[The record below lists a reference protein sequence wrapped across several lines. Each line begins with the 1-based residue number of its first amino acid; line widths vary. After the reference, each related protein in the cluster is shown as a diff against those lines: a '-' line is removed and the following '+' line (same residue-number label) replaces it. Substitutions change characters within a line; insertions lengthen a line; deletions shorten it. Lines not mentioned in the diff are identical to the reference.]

1 MWRYREVLPAAEPV
15 TLGEGGTPLLWVQR
29 AARELGVERLWVK
42 EEGCNPTGS
51 FKARGLGA
59 AVTMA
64 RHFGAEALAIP
75 SAGNAGSA
83 LAAYGAA
90 AGIPVHVFL
99 PEDTPPLFFHELETY
114 GAVAHRV
121 AGTIR
126 DCAREMQARSKGEGW
141 FDMSTLKEPYRIE
154 GKKTMGYEIAEQMRW
169 ELPDWIFYPTGGGTG
184 LIGMVKAFAEME
196 ALGWIGARR
205 PRMVA
210 VQAAGCAP
218 IVRAFEKGEDKAEV
232 WENPR
237 TSAWGLRVPSALG
250 DFLIL
255 RGVRETGGTAVA
267 VSEEEM
273 RDSAR
278 NLARLEGIHAC
289 PEGGATLA
297 ALGRLVGS
305 GTVRRDARVVL
316 FNTGTGLKYVDNT
329 AAVPS
334 G

>member
-1 MWRYREVLPAAEPV
+1 
-15 TLGEGGTPLLWVQR
+15 
-29 AARELGVERLWVK
+29 
-42 EEGCNPTGS
+42 
-51 FKARGLGA
+51 
-59 AVTMA
+59 
-64 RHFGAEALAIP
+64 
-75 SAGNAGSA
+75 
-83 LAAYGAA
+83 
-90 AGIPVHVFL
+90 
-99 PEDTPPLFFHELETY
+99 
-114 GAVAHRV
+114 
-121 AGTIR
+121 
-126 DCAREMQARSKGEGW
+126 
-141 FDMSTLKEPYRIE
+141 
-154 GKKTMGYEIAEQMRW
+154 
-169 ELPDWIFYPTGGGTG
+169 
-184 LIGMVKAFAEME
+184 
-196 ALGWIGARR
+196 
-205 PRMVA
+205 MVA